1 MTSTGQSDLGAFMQG
16 IRKRTE
22 ERGRQALPEARSLTQ
37 KGSTPPSA
45 SADLMQR
52 QPEISGKELREHYQE
67 ERQLRRKLDE
77 WNGQLTDMLQQ
88 ATSITRSF
96 QERLGQG
103 FGLVYAHRDLVDGI
117 EMLAGEAEAL
127 ANRPQADVLTGAR
140 RLAKDARDLALL
152 ARSTDR
158 YLGQ

>member
-52 QPEISGKELREHYQE
+52 QPEIYGKELREHYQE
-67 ERQLRRKLDE
+67 EEQLRGKLDE
-77 WNGQLTDMLQQ
+77 WNGQP
-88 ATSITRSF
+88 
-96 QERLGQG
+96 
-103 FGLVYAHRDLVDGI
+103 RDT
-117 EMLAGEAEAL
+117 LAGIATRL
-127 ANRPQADVLTGAR
+127 PSPQ
-140 RLAKDARDLALL
+140 
-152 ARSTDR
+152 
-158 YLGQ
+158 